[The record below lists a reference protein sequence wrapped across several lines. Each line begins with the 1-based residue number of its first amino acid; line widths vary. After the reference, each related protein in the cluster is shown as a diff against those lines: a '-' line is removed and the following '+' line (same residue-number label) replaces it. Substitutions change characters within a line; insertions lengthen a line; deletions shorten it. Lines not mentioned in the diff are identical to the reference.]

1 MRDAGR
7 GRFRHGGATV
17 DFRFHTAMKILAFDP
32 GLAKMAWCLLVPD
45 GKRFSYQT
53 GLIGKN
59 LDSLNEIVR
68 LAAIRDAVRALLI
81 DKLPNVAA
89 MEGYSW
95 GSKFKGPTM
104 GEVGGIVKIAC
115 HDAGVPLKIVAPT
128 TLKKFVTGNGRSD
141 KAVVRTKIFSRW
153 KCEFA
158 TQDEAEAFAVAQ
170 WASKL
175 AV

>member
-1 MRDAGR
+1 
-7 GRFRHGGATV
+7 
-17 DFRFHTAMKILAFDP
+17 MKILAFDP

-45 GKRFSYQT
+45 GKKFSYQT